1 MTAPAHT
8 PYRRSGTAFVLVL
21 LAFSAGCAS
30 PATPSPFRP
39 PPANAEGLTVEVSD
53 DHVLDMRVYLVR
65 GVTPIPLGSVGSG
78 EHRVFHV
85 SAAELGQSGEI
96 RLMADPLGSQDRFV
110 TEPIGVS
117 PGQRVVWRLAHR
129 LSLSSVTVRW

>member
-8 PYRRSGTAFVLVL
+8 PHRGSRTAVALLL
-21 LAFSAGCAS
+21 LALSAACA
-30 PATPSPFRP
+30 PRTAPSPFRTR
-39 PPANAEGLTVEVSD
+39 PANAEGVTVEVSD
-53 DHVLDMRVYLVR
+53 DHVLDMRVYLIR
-65 GVTPIPLGSVGSG
+65 GVTPVPLGSVGSG
-78 EHRVFHV
+78 ERRVFHV

-110 TEPIGVS
+110 TEPISVS

>member
-8 PYRRSGTAFVLVL
+8 PHRGSRAAFALVL
-21 LAFSAGCAS
+21 LALSAACA
-30 PATPSPFRP
+30 PRATPDPFRP
-39 PPANAEGLTVEVSD
+39 PPANAEGLTVEVAD

-65 GVTPIPLGSVGSG
+65 GVTPIPLGAVGSG

-110 TEPIGVS
+110 TEPIQIS